1 MLCFWAT
8 TLFRQLIL
16 DRSLDTAQSEKLEEA
31 VIKSLREQK
40 ILHMKNTK
48 YKHVVSDKNRYKR
61 LEPESWVS
69 WDVLE
74 NDDAQCKLLGTAEYP
89 EIAPKF
95 GRDGYYFDRAE
106 RKTWIEFGGRA
117 WAYNEPK
124 QFLYELEYCY
134 PHRMPRR
141 AVIAAL
147 LDVERENRKLLSPS
161 AKLELDVWKTWVSLR
176 GIRVGRRHN
185 VSALFLGSV

>member
-1 MLCFWAT
+1 
-8 TLFRQLIL
+8 
-16 DRSLDTAQSEKLEEA
+16 
-31 VIKSLREQK
+31 
-40 ILHMKNTK
+40 MKNTI
-48 YKHVVSDKNRYKR
+48 YKHAVSDKKRYKR

-74 NDDAQCKLLGTAEYP
+74 EDESAPHKLLGTKEYP
-89 EIAPKF
+89 EITPKF

-117 WAYNEPK
+117 WAYNAPR

-147 LDVERENRKLLSPS
+147 LDVERENHKLLSPS
-161 AKLELDVWKTWVSLR
+161 AKLELDVWKTWVDLR
-176 GIRVGRRHN
+176 GIRVGTRHN
-185 VSALFLGSV
+185 VHALFLGLSSKKVTK